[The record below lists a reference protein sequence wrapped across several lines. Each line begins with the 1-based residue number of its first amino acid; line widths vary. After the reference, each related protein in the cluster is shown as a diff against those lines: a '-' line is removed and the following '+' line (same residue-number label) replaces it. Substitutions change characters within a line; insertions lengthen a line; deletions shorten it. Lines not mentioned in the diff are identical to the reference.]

1 MPPDGGETGEFM
13 VNFVQLQQIMKERLE
28 QDRMVR
34 TIETTGAT
42 LEEAVSQA
50 AMLLSLPVRRL
61 EYEVTERGFPGVL
74 GKGQKPWK
82 IRVYERAAVT
92 EEDAP
97 AVEVEKKAVTRAAE
111 FTDKDGDAFVHLYP
125 EGAFLKVIP
134 PVGKGRKV
142 SETFVMGILKER
154 VVKDINILVV
164 SQVIKDAAGVYVKVG
179 YFENNPVNDGYI
191 KLEVTDGGMRA
202 YIKVTPPGPGGCDL
216 PAETI
221 LAFLRNNRV
230 VHGVKEDF
238 IRNFADRPIFNEN
251 VLVAEGTKPSNG
263 RDAYI
268 QYNFETDQTKVR
280 LREGFNGKVDFKDL
294 HIIQNVV
301 EGQPLAKKMPAE
313 LGSAGM
319 TITGK
324 VVPAVN
330 GKDMVMPL
338 GKNVHVGDDEV
349 TIYADIN
356 GQVVDA
362 NAKINVEPVYVVKGN
377 VDIKI
382 GNIIFLGTVV
392 VNGNVEAGFSV
403 KAAGNIEVHGTVEKA
418 ELEAEGDIIVHQ
430 GITGRGAG
438 IVRAGRSLWA
448 RFIENTSVEAGA
460 MVIVSDGI
468 INSHVDA
475 SKRIVCQGKRAHI
488 VGGRL
493 RATEEI
499 VAEILGSSTSGTE
512 TICEVGFE
520 PKYKE
525 KMAALTESK
534 DALVKQ
540 LEDIR
545 LNLQT
550 LINIKKQRKSLPEDK
565 EVFMRELLDKRKE
578 LIEDL
583 RKIDEDINQVQEILR
598 GIKIVGRV
606 SASSKVHSG
615 VKIIIRDIKEEV
627 RNEYKAVTFILE
639 NDLVRVIKYE
649 ESDGRIKRGGH
660 GSSAD

>member
-1 MPPDGGETGEFM
+1 M
-13 VNFVQLQQIMKERLE
+13 VNFVQLQQIMKDRLE
-28 QDRMVR
+28 QDRMIR
-34 TIETTGAT
+34 TIETTGSS
-42 LEEAVSQA
+42 LEEAVSEA
-50 AMLLSLPVRRL
+50 ATLLNLPMRRL

-82 IRVYERAAVT
+82 IRVYERLVLT
-92 EEDAP
+92 KEETPTA
-97 AVEVEKKAVTRAAE
+97 EVEKKAVNKAVE
-111 FTDKDGDAFVHLYP
+111 FTDKDGDAFIHLYP
-125 EGAFLKVIP
+125 EGAFIKVAP
-134 PVGKGRKV
+134 PMGKGKKV
-142 SETFVMGILKER
+142 SEAFVMSILKER
-154 VVKDINILVV
+154 VVKDINITTLSRVV
-164 SQVIKDAAGVYVKVG
+164 KEAAGLYVKVG
-179 YFENNPVNDGYI
+179 YFESNPINDAYV
-191 KLEVTDGGMRA
+191 KLEVTDGGMKA

-221 LAFLRNNRV
+221 LSFLRNNRV

-238 IRNFADRPIFNEN
+238 IRDFADRPIFNEN
-251 VLVAEGTKPSNG
+251 VLAAEGTKPTNG

-280 LREGFNGKVDFKDL
+280 LREGFNGRVDFKDL

-301 EGQPLAKKMPAE
+301 EGQPLAKKIAAE

-319 TITGK
+319 TVTGK

-330 GKDMVMPL
+330 GKDIVIPL
-338 GKNVHVGDDEV
+338 GKNVRVGEDDV
-349 TIYADIN
+349 TIYADTN
-356 GQVVDA
+356 GQVVEA
-362 NAKINVEPVYVVKGN
+362 NGKINVEPVYIVKGN
-377 VDIKI
+377 VDIKT

-392 VNGNVEAGFSV
+392 VNGNVDAGFSV
-403 KAAGNIEVHGTVEKA
+403 KAAGNIEIHGTVEKA
-418 ELEAEGDIIVHQ
+418 ELDAEGDIIVHQ
-430 GITGRGAG
+430 GITGKGAG

-448 RFIENTSVEAGA
+448 RFIENTSIEAG

-488 VGGRL
+488 VGGQL

-499 VAEILGSSTSGTE
+499 IAEILGSSTSGTE

-525 KMAALTESK
+525 KMAMFMESK
-534 DALVKQ
+534 DILIKQ

-545 LNLQT
+545 LNMQT

-565 EVFMRELLDKRKE
+565 EIFMRELLDKRKE
-578 LIEDL
+578 LMEDL
-583 RKIDEDINQVQEILR
+583 HKIDEDINQVKEILQ

-606 SASSKVHSG
+606 SASSKVYPG
-615 VKIIIRDIKEEV
+615 VKIIIRDAKEEI

-639 NDLVRVIKYE
+639 NDLIRVIKYE
-649 ESDGRIKRGGH
+649 ESDGRIKRGDH
-660 GSSAD
+660 GNSAD